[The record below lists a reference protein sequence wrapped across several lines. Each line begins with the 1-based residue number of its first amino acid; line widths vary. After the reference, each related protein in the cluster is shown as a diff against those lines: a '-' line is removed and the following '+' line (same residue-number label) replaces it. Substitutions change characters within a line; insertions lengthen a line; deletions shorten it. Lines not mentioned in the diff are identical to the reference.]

1 MSSFTIRVDA
11 DSCPVSVRDM
21 IIRFAERLKI
31 KAVFTANRIIPL
43 KPSSYV
49 RMEVSENL
57 PDAADNQI
65 VAQCGN
71 DDIVI
76 TRDIPLAQRLVD
88 KGITVLNDRGT
99 VYTAEN
105 IRERLSIRNFNLEL
119 YEQGIAADKT
129 DRFGKK
135 ELNLFAN
142 SLDRELQKK
151 LKNTANKIRR

>member
-11 DSCPVSVRDM
+11 DSCPASVREM

-31 KAVFTANRIIPL
+31 KAVFTANRVIPL
-43 KPSSYV
+43 KRSNYV
-49 RMEVSENL
+49 HMEVAENL

-88 KGITVLNDRGT
+88 MGITVLNDRGIL
-99 VYTAEN
+99 YTAEN
-105 IRERLSIRNFNLEL
+105 IRERLSIRNFNLGL
-119 YEQGIAADKT
+119 YEQGIAPEKT

-142 SLDRELQKK
+142 SLDKELQKK
-151 LKNTANKIRR
+151 LKKYKQ

>member
-1 MSSFTIRVDA
+1 MSAFTIRVDA
-11 DSCPVSVRDM
+11 DSCPVSVREM
-21 IIRFAERLKI
+21 IIRFADRLKI
-31 KAVFTANRIIPL
+31 ETVFTANRIIPL
-43 KPSSYV
+43 PRSHYV

-71 DDIVI
+71 NDIVI

-88 KGITVLNDRGT
+88 MGITVLNDRGIL
-99 VYTAEN
+99 YTAEN
-105 IRERLSIRNFNLEL
+105 IRERLSLRNFNLEL
-119 YEQGIAADKT
+119 YERGIAAEKT

-142 SLDRELQKK
+142 SFDREIQKK
-151 LKNTANKIRR
+151 LKKLKA